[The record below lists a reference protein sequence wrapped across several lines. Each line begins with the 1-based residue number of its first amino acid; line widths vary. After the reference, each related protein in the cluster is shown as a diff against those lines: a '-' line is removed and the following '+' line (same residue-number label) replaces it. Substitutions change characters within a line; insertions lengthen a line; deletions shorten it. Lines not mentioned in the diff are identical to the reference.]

1 MGGLLSELSPLVD
14 MAGTFPTLK
23 PFPSTDNNLDKSF
36 LSSPAFLPCQLTLTL
51 GELAR
56 KKNAQWFVADHYKAG
71 QRKGHNTKRQ

>member
-36 LSSPAFLPCQLTLTL
+36 LSSPGLFALSVDPDI
-51 GELAR
+51 G
-56 KKNAQWFVADHYKAG
+56 
-71 QRKGHNTKRQ
+71 